1 MLPQSVARDLRPTG
15 CRRAV
20 LKYVPECDF
29 FARLSFVITG
39 AGGDVLRILV
49 VEDHALVREGLLQTL
64 RALEENVETDGAKDA
79 EEAMRRLESGDDYD
93 LILLDLMLP
102 GTHGMGLLGALRKRF
117 PAIPVVIL
125 SALDDIE
132 TVGRAMKQGASGF
145 VPKSSS
151 SEALIDGLRQ
161 VLDGDIYLPEKLRE
175 QKTGRRSSV
184 NRYGLTPGQIRV
196 LELLTQGKTNRQIA
210 DLLGLT
216 EGTVKIHVS
225 AIFRAMN
232 VTNRAQVLLAV
243 NRHRVRL

>member
-1 MLPQSVARDLRPTG
+1 
-15 CRRAV
+15 V
-20 LKYVPECDF
+20 LK
-29 FARLSFVITG
+29 
-39 AGGDVLRILV
+39 ILV

-64 RALEENVETDGAKDA
+64 RGLEEGVEAVGAQDA
-79 EEAMRRLESGDDYD
+79 DDALRWLDAGEDYD

-102 GTHGMGLLGALRKRF
+102 GTHGMGFLGVLRKRF

-125 SALDDIE
+125 SAMDDAD

-151 SEALIDGLRQ
+151 SQVLIDGLRQ
-161 VLDGDIYLPEKLRE
+161 VLDGEIYLPDKLRDR
-175 QKTGRRSSV
+175 QGTRSRSGSD
-184 NRYGLTPGQIRV
+184 RYGLTPGQVRV

-225 AIFRAMN
+225 AILRALN
-232 VTNRAQVLLAV
+232 VTNRAQALLAV
-243 NRHRVRL
+243 NRQRVRA